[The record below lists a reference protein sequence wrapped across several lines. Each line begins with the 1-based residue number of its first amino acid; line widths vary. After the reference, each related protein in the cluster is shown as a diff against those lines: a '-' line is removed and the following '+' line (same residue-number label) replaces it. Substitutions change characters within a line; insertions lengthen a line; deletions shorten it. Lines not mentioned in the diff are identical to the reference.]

1 MVLYLGRGKNV
12 EIDEVKIG
20 LTLFSVIFAD
30 FHRAGKGE
38 STKMLF
44 RAASPS
50 ARRTIGKPD
59 FRF

>member
-30 FHRAGKGE
+30 FHTVKQ
-38 STKMLF
+38 F
-44 RAASPS
+44 Y
-50 ARRTIGKPD
+50 
-59 FRF
+59 